1 MSSSLDILKV
11 LGVLLLIVVGVG
23 FAVSQIDAQQHAVEQ
38 ALRARGY
45 ENVSAEHGF
54 WVACWGTKNRYG
66 YKWTA
71 TLNGQRI
78 EGEACSGGL
87 WQDTVIKP

>member
-1 MSSSLDILKV
+1 MSSATDILKV
-11 LGVLLLIVVGVG
+11 LGVIALIVVGVG
-23 FAVSQIDAQQHAVEQ
+23 FAVGQMGAQQHEVEK

-54 WVACWGTKNRYG
+54 WVVCWGEKNRYG

-71 TLNGQRI
+71 TRNGQTVH
-78 EGEACSGGL
+78 GEACSGGL
-87 WQDTVIKP
+87 FQDTVIKP